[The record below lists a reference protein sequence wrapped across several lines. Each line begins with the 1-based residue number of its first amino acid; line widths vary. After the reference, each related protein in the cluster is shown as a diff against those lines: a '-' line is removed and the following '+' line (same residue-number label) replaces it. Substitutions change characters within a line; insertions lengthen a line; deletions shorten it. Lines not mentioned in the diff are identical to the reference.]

1 MNRLGYIKGRRKGD
15 TANSYMLSLRVGD
28 DIDYL
33 IRQVELL
40 REYYEAG
47 EAIRLCE
54 SHDEFNE
61 YLPTHRADGPRRGKR
76 ISKLETMRL
85 EKRIG
90 RRVAAA
96 AAAIEKEVE

>member
-33 IRQVELL
+33 IGQVELL

-61 YLPTHRADGPRRGKR
+61 YLPTHRADGPRRK
-76 ISKLETMRL
+76 KMRL
-85 EKRIG
+85 ENQQTRGEKRIG